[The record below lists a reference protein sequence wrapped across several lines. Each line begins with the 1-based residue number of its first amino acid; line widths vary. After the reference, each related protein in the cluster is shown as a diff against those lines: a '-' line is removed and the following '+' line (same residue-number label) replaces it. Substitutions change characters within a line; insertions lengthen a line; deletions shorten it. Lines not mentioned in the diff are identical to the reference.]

1 MTLVDFLGYAASAS
15 VLATFC
21 MSTMIPLRV
30 TAILSNILF
39 SLFGLWA
46 HIYPVMI
53 LHLILFP
60 VNIVRLLQIRHVVGG
75 ISQGADLSMESI
87 LPFMVHRRF
96 RAGETLM
103 RKGERADKMFYLVD
117 GQIEVLEIGK
127 TLSSGTVIGEIGVF
141 ARHQQRIATVVCL
154 TDCELYE
161 LSESKAKE
169 LYYQNPSFGYAVLQL
184 IIARLTE
191 NMESANPM
199 PATSHGNG

>member
-15 VLATFC
+15 VLLYENYDPATGNRNLKQYSVQSVRL
-21 MSTMIPLRV
+21 MGTY
-30 TAILSNILF
+30 LS
-39 SLFGLWA
+39 GLDLA
-46 HIYPVMI
+46 
-53 LHLILFP
+53 LDTFP
-60 VNIVRLLQIRHVVGG
+60 VNIVRLLQTRHVVSG

-87 LPFMVHRRF
+87 LPFMVHQRF
-96 RAGETLM
+96 RAGDTLM

-184 IIARLTE
+184 IIARLIE
-191 NMESANPM
+191 NMEPANPM